1 MRAARTF
8 LFLATLAGSICASL
22 PSNAL
27 DLTSLYTTRAIVTG
41 TGETNRKPGLEECFR
56 KVLVKVSGDPQLLGD
71 PAVDAALPQVGSFIR
86 DFRYRDRMEDVPIHD
101 EQGTYDRPHD
111 LTCAFDRTRIDAFL
125 EKIGRKPWLA
135 ERPRIMVFLAV
146 KQVARSFVVAR
157 NSGDGN
163 YMRQSLAAAG
173 DPLALPVDLPDTAT
187 LSSAALNANTLPK
200 VDLADLEAIAARYD
214 GALALT
220 GTLTWSEE
228 ERGWIA
234 DWRIGHDGKV
244 YKWTQRGVSFDD
256 AFRKAMAGT
265 LQILSGNGQPR

>member
-1 MRAARTF
+1 MRAAPTF
-8 LFLATLAGSICASL
+8 LFLATLFAAICASV
-22 PSNAL
+22 PSRAL

-41 TGETNRKPGLEECFR
+41 TGETNRRPGLEECFR
-56 KVLVKVSGDPQLLGD
+56 RVLVKVSGDPKLAENPSVQ
-71 PAVDAALPQVGSFIR
+71 AALSRAGSFIR

-111 LTCAFDRTRIDAFL
+111 LTCAFDRARIDAFL
-125 EKIGRKPWLA
+125 QKLGHKPWLA

-163 YMRQSLAAAG
+163 YMRQSLTAAG
-173 DPLALPVDLPDTAT
+173 EPLALPVDLPDAAT

-200 VDLADLEAIAARYD
+200 VDLADLDAIAARYD
-214 GALALT
+214 GAHALA
-220 GTLTWSEE
+220 GGLTWSEE

-234 DWRIGHDGKV
+234 EWRIDHDGKV
-244 YKWTQRGVSFDD
+244 YEWTQRGVSFDD

-265 LQILSGNGQPR
+265 LQILSGNGQPQ

>member
-8 LFLATLAGSICASL
+8 LFLATLAATFCAGG
-22 PSNAL
+22 PSHAL

-41 TGETNRKPGLEECFR
+41 TEKTNRKPGFEDCFR
-56 KVLVKVSGDPQLLGD
+56 KVLVKVSGDPNLPGD
-71 PAVDAALPQVGSFIR
+71 PAVEAALPQADSFIR

-111 LTCAFDRTRIDAFL
+111 LTCTFDRARIDAFL
-125 EKIGRKPWLA
+125 EKLGRKPWLA

-173 DPLALPVDLPDTAT
+173 EPLALPVELPDAAT

-200 VDLADLEAIAARYD
+200 VELADLDAIAARYD

-220 GTLTWSEE
+220 GALTWSEE

-244 YKWTQRGVSFDD
+244 YEWKQRGVSFDD

-265 LQILSGNGQPR
+265 LQVLSGNGQPR